1 VTISLIVDT
10 LQHLTA
16 MCRLLHVE
24 WRCKHKQNIWE
35 YCRDATAP
43 SRTPSVT
50 ERSKQPCEAFVSAYT
65 LTPSGPTA
73 DEYRNFCCKFSC
85 CLNDQ
90 AATLKEVRYLEAALG
105 IKEGEKVSRLPGV
118 FLSRQQKALK
128 EARRKLGLLLRRHE
142 ERCEA
147 LYYGLGVVQEGDT
160 WRAPAE
166 DLGSSQEKKRLS
178 RESNESHVE
187 DSVVVDAAGEV
198 VNSEEQRPVE
208 QTVEAEDVTP
218 DRGRNCPGGGRPDC

>member
-1 VTISLIVDT
+1 
-10 LQHLTA
+10 

-50 ERSKQPCEAFVSAYT
+50 ERSKQPCEAFVSKYT

-73 DEYRNFCCKFSC
+73 DEYRNFCCQFSC
-85 CLNDQ
+85 CSEDQ
-90 AATLKEVRYLEAALG
+90 AATVKEVRDLEAALG
-105 IKEGEKVSRLPGV
+105 IKEGEKVGRLPGV
-118 FLSRQQKALK
+118 FLNRQQKALR
-128 EARRKLGLLLRRHE
+128 EASRKKGLVVRRHE

-147 LYYGLGVVQEGDT
+147 LYYGLGVVQEGDM

-166 DLGSSQEKKRLS
+166 ELGSSKEKKRLS
-178 RESNESHVE
+178 NGSDESRVE
-187 DSVVVDAAGEV
+187 DAEVEAHEAAGDV
-198 VNSEEQRPVE
+198 VHGKEQRPVE
-208 QTVEAEDVTP
+208 QTVEAEDATP
-218 DRGRNCPGGGRPDC
+218 DGGFVQEAEDQTVSKARE

>member
-1 VTISLIVDT
+1 
-10 LQHLTA
+10 

-50 ERSKQPCEAFVSAYT
+50 ERSKQPCEAFVEKYT
-65 LTPSGPTA
+65 LSPSGPTA
-73 DEYRNFCCKFSC
+73 DEYRNFCCRFTC
-85 CLNDQ
+85 CLEDQ
-90 AATLKEVRYLEAALG
+90 AATFKQVRDLESALG
-105 IKEGEKVSRLPGV
+105 ITEKDSVPRLPSL
-118 FLSRQQKALK
+118 FLNRQQKSLK
-128 EARRKLGLLLRRHE
+128 EARKKFQLLLKRHE

-166 DLGSSQEKKRLS
+166 ELGVKEKKRLS
-178 RESNESHVE
+178 RLSKGSQEDPVVE
-187 DSVVVDAAGEV
+187 AREAAGKVVRSDQPVVDAGDATSDRAIV
-198 VNSEEQRPVE
+198 Q
-208 QTVEAEDVTP
+208 EAKDQAVS
-218 DRGRNCPGGGRPDC
+218 NA